1 VHEEYFLLARPPGYE
16 AGQLA
21 PITACQYAADT
32 QGLEGNVVKIN
43 IFSVAVIFLFFPAL
57 CVLDI
62 LLRLQLYTRLSIRS
76 IFFLISD
83 HEAVSDDAGLVSHL
97 LGGAWGSSGDMA
109 QCH

>member
-1 VHEEYFLLARPPGYE
+1 VHEEYFPPCLPPGYE

-21 PITACQYAADT
+21 PITAGQYAADT

-43 IFSVAVIFLFFPAL
+43 IFSVAVIFLFFLVL

-62 LLRLQLYTRLSIRS
+62 LLRLQLYTRLSIRCS
-76 IFFLISD
+76 IVSD
-83 HEAVSDDAGLVSHL
+83 HEAVSDDAGLVCHL